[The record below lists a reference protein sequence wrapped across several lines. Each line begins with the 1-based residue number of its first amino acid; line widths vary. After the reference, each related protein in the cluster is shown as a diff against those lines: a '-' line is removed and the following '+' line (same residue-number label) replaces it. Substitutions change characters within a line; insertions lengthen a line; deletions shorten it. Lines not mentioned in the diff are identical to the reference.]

1 MAEGLATLGR
11 YRLVR
16 KLAQG
21 GMAEVFLAVQR
32 GAAGFERPAVVKRML
47 PDLAAHAEFREL
59 FVQEAKLM
67 AALSHPNVVGVLDF
81 GEEQGTYFLALEF
94 VDGADLGRAIKAV
107 GRLGPSLTSCV
118 GGGVLRALQY
128 VHGRADERG
137 EPLNIVHRDAT
148 PHNVL

>member
-11 YRLVR
+11 YGLAR

-47 PDLAAHAEFREL
+47 PELAAHAEYREL
-59 FVQEAKLM
+59 FVQEGKLM
-67 AALSHPNVVGVLDF
+67 ATLFHPNGVGVLDF

-94 VDGADLGRAIKAV
+94 VDGADLGRTIKAM
-107 GRLGPSLTSCV
+107 GRLSAPLASFV
-118 GGGVLRALQY
+118 GSGV
-128 VHGRADERG
+128 
-137 EPLNIVHRDAT
+137 
-148 PHNVL
+148 